1 MPYDP
6 DPFNRAAGPP
16 RHNVESD
23 SEDEEYDPNPEPSLS
38 SSSAAQASITFK
50 PSGTTSSPQHG
61 KPLLIVLAPALNS
74 GPGAS
79 SGAALASA
87 LTPFAQLPT
96 AGTFDLDLDSGAAA
110 QASLSEVHTSNQGL
124 VNVILLAPDLD
135 ASQHPTMSLLA
146 REIIQI
152 VQPSSIALLQTYW
165 PPTYIISSDLPASS
179 SDEPPVRYLSSK
191 DTSARIQ
198 QAASIHAQQSP
209 HSAPILPYD
218 VPNALTGIDGALFL
232 QATLRDIPITAIF
245 QPFEMLDGLQHG
257 AVDPIFPLD
266 PAQTGSTALPLLI
279 RAALSL
285 SQPLETVLSALASSK
300 SATDESLSGS
310 FLRLRKRRR
319 LQEEAGAHLLKGEQ
333 GKQGRQESN
342 MYV

>member
-23 SEDEEYDPNPEPSLS
+23 SEDEEYDPNPKPSSS

-110 QASLSEVHTSNQGL
+110 QASLSEVHTSNQGV

-146 REIIQI
+146 REIIQS
-152 VQPSSIALLQTYW
+152 VQPS
-165 PPTYIISSDLPASS
+165 SSDLPASS

-198 QAASIHAQQSP
+198 QAASIHARQSP

-285 SQPLETVLSALASSK
+285 SQPLGTVLSASASSK

-319 LQEEAGAHLLKGEQ
+319 LQEEAGVHLLKGEQ

>member
-23 SEDEEYDPNPEPSLS
+23 SEDEEYDPNPKPSSS

-110 QASLSEVHTSNQGL
+110 QASLSEVHTSNQGV

-146 REIIQI
+146 REIIQS
-152 VQPSSIALLQTYW
+152 VQPS
-165 PPTYIISSDLPASS
+165 
-179 SDEPPVRYLSSK
+179 
-191 DTSARIQ
+191 
-198 QAASIHAQQSP
+198 SP

-285 SQPLETVLSALASSK
+285 SQPLGTVLSASASSK

-319 LQEEAGAHLLKGEQ
+319 LQEEAGVHLLKGEQ